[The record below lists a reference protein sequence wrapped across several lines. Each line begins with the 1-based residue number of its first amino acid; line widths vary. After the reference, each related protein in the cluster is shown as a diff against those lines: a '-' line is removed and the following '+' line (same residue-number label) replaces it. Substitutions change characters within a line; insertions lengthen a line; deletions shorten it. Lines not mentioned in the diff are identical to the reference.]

1 VKLPYEFGIAPSTLN
16 HLETEAAER
25 G

>member
-1 VKLPYEFGIAPSTLN
+1 VKLPHEFGVAPSTLK
-16 HLETEAAER
+16 HLETEAAGR